1 MFSCTISLIE
11 TRRLK
16 MTKAK
21 INDRIKSWN
30 VSGMPERGYYIGM
43 VTKVEVDPMEQVE
56 YVYYTAIV
64 QNREGVSK
72 DVWKEMRVPQNG
84 TEGVFETY
92 NLIEVL

>member
-1 MFSCTISLIE
+1 
-11 TRRLK
+11 

-30 VSGMPERGYYIGM
+30 VFGMPQFGYYIGM
-43 VTKVEVDPMEQVE
+43 VTKVEVDSTDRVE

-64 QNREGVSK
+64 ENRQG
-72 DVWKEMRVPQNG
+72 DNNNVWKEMRVPQNG
-84 TEGVFETY
+84 TKGVFETY

>member
-1 MFSCTISLIE
+1 
-11 TRRLK
+11 

-30 VSGMPERGYYIGM
+30 VSGMPQFGYYIGM
-43 VTKVEVDPMEQVE
+43 VTKVEVDSMDQVE

-64 QNREGVSK
+64 ENRQGNDK
-72 DVWKEMRVPQNG
+72 NVWKEMRVPQNG
-84 TEGVFETY
+84 TESYFETY

>member
-1 MFSCTISLIE
+1 
-11 TRRLK
+11 

-43 VTKVEVDPMEQVE
+43 VTKVEFDTMYQVE

-64 QNREGVSK
+64 ENRDGNSK
-72 DVWKEMRVPQNG
+72 DVWKEMRVLQNG
-84 TEGVFETY
+84 TEGLMGVY

>member
-1 MFSCTISLIE
+1 
-11 TRRLK
+11 

-43 VTKVEVDPMEQVE
+43 VTKVEFDTMYQVE

-64 QNREGVSK
+64 ENRDGNSK
-72 DVWKEMRVPQNG
+72 DVWKEMRVLQNG
-84 TEGVFETY
+84 TEGLMGVC
-92 NLIEVL
+92 NLIEIL